1 MALTL
6 VEAAKGEQNVFVR
19 GVIET
24 FIENQRL
31 AQVVPFRD
39 ISGGLDGVV
48 QEAVLPDAETRA
60 VNEAFT
66 SNALGRL
73 DEIIQALKIYGGDI
87 GIDPF
92 ITATKG
98 AEQAS
103 RHVALKIKAISNRW
117 TLDFFKGDSGANARD
132 FDGLQNRLSGFNVVS
147 AGSAGGGS
155 VLSLTILDEAIMRC
169 HNPRFLGMGRQ
180 MAIRL
185 TQAMRDSSTS
195 GSVVRIDKNE
205 FGKMALFYA
214 DLEVVIVTDNSN
226 NDNILGFTE
235 AATGGGGNTASSVYV
250 FGTGDEGL
258 EGIQNGG
265 FRVRNLGEDND
276 TPREDTRVE
285 WYNNFHINHPRSVV
299 RTRDIS
305 DAKFTS

>member
-6 VEAAKGEQNVFVR
+6 VEAAKGEENVFTR

-31 AQVVPFRD
+31 TQVIPYRD
-39 ISGGLDGVV
+39 ISGGLDGIT
-48 QEAVLPDAETRA
+48 QESVLPDAETRG
-60 VNEAFT
+60 VNEAFST
-66 SNALGRL
+66 NALGRL

-92 ITATKG
+92 ITTTKG
-98 AEQAS
+98 ADQAA

-132 FDGLQNRLSGFNVVS
+132 FDGLQLRLDGFNVVS
-147 AGSAGGGS
+147 AGATAGGAT
-155 VLSLTILDEAIMRC
+155 LSLVSLDEAILRC
-169 HNPRFLGMGRQ
+169 HNPQFIGMGRQ

-185 TQAMRDSSTS
+185 TQAMRDNTTS
-195 GSVVRIDKNE
+195 GSIVRTGKNE
-205 FGKMALFYA
+205 FGQMALFYS
-214 DLEVVIVTDNSN
+214 DLEVIMVTDNSN
-226 NDNILGFTE
+226 NDNILAFTE
-235 AATGGGGNTASSVYV
+235 AAASGANTASSMYV
-250 FGTGDEGL
+250 FGTGDDGL

-265 FRVRNLGEDND
+265 FRVRNLGEDNT

-285 WYNNFHINHPRSVV
+285 WYNNYHINHPRSVI
-299 RTRDIS
+299 RLRNIA

>member
-31 AQVVPFRD
+31 AQVIPYRD
-39 ISGGLDGVV
+39 IQGGLDGIV
-48 QEAVLPDAETRA
+48 QEAVLPDAQTRA

-66 SNALGRL
+66 ANGLGKL
-73 DEIIQALKIYGGDI
+73 EEIIQALKIYGGDI

-92 ITATKG
+92 IIATKG
-98 AEQAS
+98 ADQAA

-117 TLDFFKGDSGANARD
+117 TTDFFKGDSGANARD

-147 AGSAGGGS
+147 AGGGAGGS
-155 VLSLTILDEAIMRC
+155 TLALTLLDEAIMRA
-169 HNPRFLGMGRQ
+169 HNARFLAMGRQ
-180 MAIRL
+180 MSIRL
-185 TQAMRDSSTS
+185 TQAARDSGTS
-195 GSVVRIDKNE
+195 GSVVRTDKNE
-205 FGKMALFYA
+205 FGRPVLMYG
-214 DLEVVIVTDNSN
+214 DLEVVVVTDNSS

-235 AATGGGGNTASSVYV
+235 AATGGGGNTASSIYV
-250 FGTGDEGL
+250 LGVGDEGV

-285 WYNNFHINHPRSVV
+285 WYNNFQINHPRSVV
-299 RTRDIS
+299 RLRDIA
-305 DAKFTS
+305 DAAFTS

>member
-6 VEAAKGEQNVFVR
+6 VEAAKGEQNIFVR

-31 AQVVPFRD
+31 TQIVPYRD
-39 ISGGLDGVV
+39 ISGGLDGIV
-48 QEAVLPDAETRA
+48 QESVLPDAETRG

-66 SNALGRL
+66 TNKLGKL

-92 ITATKG
+92 ITTTKG
-98 AEQAS
+98 PEQAA

-132 FDGLQNRLSGFNVVS
+132 FDGLQLRLDGFNVVS
-147 AGSAGGGS
+147 AGSTANGA
-155 VLSLTILDEAIMRC
+155 VLSLTSLDEAVLRC
-169 HNPRFLGMGRQ
+169 HNAKFITMGRQ

-185 TQAMRDSSTS
+185 TQAMRDSTTS
-195 GSVVRIDKNE
+195 GSVVRTGKNE
-205 FGKMALFYA
+205 FGQMALFYS
-214 DLEVVIVTDNSN
+214 DLEVVIVTDNSD

-235 AATGGGGNTASSVYV
+235 APQSGTNTASSMYV
-250 FGTGDEGL
+250 MGTGDEGV

-265 FRVRNLGEDND
+265 FRVRNLGEDNT

-285 WYNNFHINHPRSVV
+285 WYNNFQINHPRSVI
-299 RTRDIS
+299 RLRDIADS
-305 DAKFTS
+305 KFTS